1 MEIFVCVCRK
11 QVVCPDLVWGGHEFA
26 VADDVPRR
34 GRFGRGGE
42 GESGAVLG
50 ELIGSF
56 LEEVARV
63 TFNPFYC
70 MAFALDGL
78 PGQLDIMSIA

>member
-1 MEIFVCVCRK
+1 MVG
-11 QVVCPDLVWGGHEFA
+11 VVE
-26 VADDVPRR
+26 RT
-34 GRFGRGGE
+34 
-42 GESGAVLG
+42 ST
-50 ELIGSF
+50 
-56 LEEVARV
+56 LEEQFCPCV

>member
-1 MEIFVCVCRK
+1 MKE
-11 QVVCPDLVWGGHEFA
+11 
-26 VADDVPRR
+26 R
-34 GRFGRGGE
+34 GRVSRTCVGGTWVRHGGRRPTGWRVVQGGGGGRVE
-42 GESGAVLG
+42 PYLANS
-50 ELIGSF
+50 SN
-56 LEEVARV
+56 RSWKRWPPV